1 MTEQI
6 PEAGAGTADATAH
19 SGLPAGRAGSP
30 TARPGGDLAERF
42 GADRAERFGVDLAAR
57 LARLLARHCAEGQ
70 TSWFWLDSPDGDGSS
85 YLGFSGEVLT
95 ADASDPHRFL
105 ERLQP
110 KPAQRDTAPLDVAQP
125 VGGGSW
131 QSGWLVCLSYEFG
144 TALQR
149 ENLGLPKTPRPQRH
163 PSFALRPATLVEL
176 ACDGTVAVSGD
187 DPRARELLT
196 ALLAEARQSAAAE
209 PASAADSHPLSEPAA
224 ETTETTETAAAPDP
238 LAAPEWSQS
247 DDEYL
252 KNIRS
257 AQRAIANGD
266 AYVLCLTNQARV
278 RGEFDPLGCFL
289 ALRQIRAAHR
299 GAVIVTPELALVS
312 ASPESFISVR
322 KTPAGRV
329 IATKPMKGTAPRDPH
344 PETDRRHARELAQNP
359 KERTENTMIVDLL
372 RNDIAT
378 VAEPGSVTVAD
389 FLRVETHPHVHAMV
403 STVRGVLRQQVGL
416 AELIAAVF
424 PGGSMTGAPKLS
436 AVEILASLEGV
447 PRGIYS
453 GCFGWID
460 DRGSLELAMTIRS
473 VVLTGDISERGGS
486 AGRAAQET
494 PGGEGGARCFT
505 LAELGAGGGITS
517 DSIPEREL
525 AEMHLK
531 AAPLLRALNAA

>member
-1 MTEQI
+1 MTEQT
-6 PEAGAGTADATAH
+6 PEAGADTADATAH

-30 TARPGGDLAERF
+30 AERFGGDLAERS
-42 GADRAERFGVDLAAR
+42 GVDLAEIPGGDLAAR
-57 LARLLARHCAEGQ
+57 LARRLARHCAEGQ

-85 YLGFSGEVLT
+85 YLGFGGEVLT
-95 ADASDPHRFL
+95 TDASDPRRFL
-105 ERLQP
+105 ERLQQKINRQ
-110 KPAQRDTAPLDVAQP
+110 KPAHSNSTQQDAAQPDAREP

-144 TALQR
+144 TVLQR

-163 PSFALRPATLVEL
+163 PSFALRPAALVEL
-176 ACDGTVAVSGD
+176 AGDGTVVVSGD

-209 PASAADSHPLSEPAA
+209 PATAA
-224 ETTETTETAAAPDP
+224 ETTETAVAPDP
-238 LAAPEWSQS
+238 LAVPEWSQS
-247 DDEYL
+247 DGEYL
-252 KNIRS
+252 ENIRS

-289 ALRQIRAAHR
+289 ALRRIRAAHR

-312 ASPESFISVR
+312 ASPESFISVHE
-322 KTPAGRV
+322 TPAGRV

-378 VAEPGSVTVAD
+378 VSVPGSVTVAD

-473 VVLTGDISERGGS
+473 VVLTGDISERSGS
-486 AGRAAQET
+486 AGRAARET
-494 PGGEGGARCFT
+494 PGGEGGARPFT

-517 DSIPEREL
+517 DSVPEREL

>member
-30 TARPGGDLAERF
+30 AARSGGDLAERS
-42 GADRAERFGVDLAAR
+42 GVDLAARSGGDLAER
-57 LARLLARHCAEGQ
+57 LARLLARHCADGQ

-95 ADASDPHRFL
+95 ADASDPRRFL
-105 ERLQP
+105 ERMQP
-110 KPAQRDTAPLDVAQP
+110 KPAQQDTAQRDTAQQDDAQP

-149 ENLGLPKTPRPQRH
+149 ENLGLPKNPPPQRH
-163 PSFALRPATLVEL
+163 PSFALRPAALVEL
-176 ACDGTVAVSGD
+176 AGDGTVAVSGD

-209 PASAADSHPLSEPAA
+209 PVTAA
-224 ETTETTETAAAPDP
+224 ETTETAVAPDP

-252 KNIRS
+252 ENIRS

-289 ALRQIRAAHR
+289 ALRRIRAAHR

-344 PETDRRHARELAQNP
+344 PETDRRHARALAENP

-378 VAEPGSVTVAD
+378 VSVPGSVTVAD

-473 VVLTGDISERGGS
+473 VVLTGDISECGGS
-486 AGRAAQET
+486 VGRVARET
-494 PGGEGGARCFT
+494 PDGEDGARRFT

-517 DSIPEREL
+517 DSVPEREL

>member
-1 MTEQI
+1 MTEQT
-6 PEAGAGTADATAH
+6 PEAGADTADATAH

-30 TARPGGDLAERF
+30 AERFGGDLAERS
-42 GADRAERFGVDLAAR
+42 GVDLAEIPGGDLAAR
-57 LARLLARHCAEGQ
+57 LARRLARHCAEGQ

-85 YLGFSGEVLT
+85 YLGFGGEVLT
-95 ADASDPHRFL
+95 TDASDPRRFL
-105 ERLQP
+105 ERLQQKINRQ
-110 KPAQRDTAPLDVAQP
+110 KPAHSNSTQQDAAQPDAREP

-144 TALQR
+144 TVLQR

-163 PSFALRPATLVEL
+163 PSFALRPAALVEL
-176 ACDGTVAVSGD
+176 AGDGTVVVSGD

-209 PASAADSHPLSEPAA
+209 PATAA
-224 ETTETTETAAAPDP
+224 ETTETAVAPDP
-238 LAAPEWSQS
+238 LAVPEWSQS
-247 DDEYL
+247 DGEYL
-252 KNIRS
+252 ENIRS

-289 ALRQIRAAHR
+289 ALRRIRAAHR

-322 KTPAGRV
+322 ETPAGRV

-344 PETDRRHARELAQNP
+344 PETDRRHACELAQNP

-378 VAEPGSVTVAD
+378 VSVPGSVTVAD

-473 VVLTGDISERGGS
+473 VVLTGDISERSGS
-486 AGRAAQET
+486 AGRAARET
-494 PGGEGGARCFT
+494 PGGEGGARPFT

-517 DSIPEREL
+517 DSVPEREL

>member
-1 MTEQI
+1 MTEQT
-6 PEAGAGTADATAH
+6 PEAGADTADATAH

-30 TARPGGDLAERF
+30 AERFGGDLAERS
-42 GADRAERFGVDLAAR
+42 GVDLAEIPGGDLAAR
-57 LARLLARHCAEGQ
+57 LARRLARHCAEGQ

-85 YLGFSGEVLT
+85 YLGFGGEVLT
-95 ADASDPHRFL
+95 TDASDPRRFL
-105 ERLQP
+105 ERLQQKINRQ
-110 KPAQRDTAPLDVAQP
+110 KPTHSNSTQQDAAQPDAREP

-144 TALQR
+144 TVLQR

-163 PSFALRPATLVEL
+163 PSFALRPAALVEL
-176 ACDGTVAVSGD
+176 AGDGTVVVSGD

-209 PASAADSHPLSEPAA
+209 PATAA
-224 ETTETTETAAAPDP
+224 ETTETAVAPDP
-238 LAAPEWSQS
+238 LAVPEWSQS
-247 DDEYL
+247 DGEYL
-252 KNIRS
+252 ENIRS

-289 ALRQIRAAHR
+289 ALRRIRAAHR

-322 KTPAGRV
+322 ATPAGRV

-378 VAEPGSVTVAD
+378 VSVPGSVTVAD

-473 VVLTGDISERGGS
+473 VVLTGDISERSGS
-486 AGRAAQET
+486 AGRAARET
-494 PGGEGGARCFT
+494 PGGEGGARPFT

-517 DSIPEREL
+517 DSVPEREL

>member
-1 MTEQI
+1 MTEQM
-6 PEAGAGTADATAH
+6 PGAGADTADATAY
-19 SGLPAGRAGSP
+19 SGLPAGRPGSP
-30 TARPGGDLAERF
+30 AEQPGGELAELRGNDLAELRGNDLAERS
-42 GADRAERFGVDLAAR
+42 GVDLAER
-57 LARLLARHCAEGQ
+57 LGRLLARHCADGQ

-85 YLGFSGEVLT
+85 YLGFGGEVLT
-95 ADASDPHRFL
+95 ADASDPRGFL

-110 KPAQRDTAPLDVAQP
+110 KPTQQDTAQL

-149 ENLGLPKTPRPQRH
+149 ENLGLPEKPRPQRH
-163 PSFALRPATLVEL
+163 PSFALRPAALVEL
-176 ACDGTVAVSGD
+176 AGDGTATVSGD
-187 DPRARELLT
+187 DPRARELLA
-196 ALLAEARQSAAAE
+196 ALLAEARQAAAAE
-209 PASAADSHPLSEPAA
+209 PAESVASAELAA
-224 ETTETTETAAAPDP
+224 GTPETPTAEAATPETAAGPDP

-247 DDEYL
+247 DGEYL
-252 KNIRS
+252 ENIRS

-289 ALRQIRAAHR
+289 ALRRIRAAHR

-322 KTPAGRV
+322 ATPVGRV

-403 STVRGVLRQQVGL
+403 STVRGVLRQDVGL
-416 AELIAAVF
+416 AQLLAAVF

-436 AVEILASLEGV
+436 AVEILAALEGV

-473 VVLTGDISERGGS
+473 VVLTG
-486 AGRAAQET
+486 
-494 PGGEGGARCFT
+494 EGGARRFT
-505 LAELGAGGGITS
+505 ISELGAGGGITS
-517 DSIPEREL
+517 DSVPESEL

-531 AAPLLRALNAA
+531 AAPLLRALNAAQR

>member
-1 MTEQI
+1 MTEQT
-6 PEAGAGTADATAH
+6 PEAGADTADATAH

-30 TARPGGDLAERF
+30 AERFGGDLAERS
-42 GADRAERFGVDLAAR
+42 GVDLAEIPGGDLAAR
-57 LARLLARHCAEGQ
+57 LARRLARHCAEGQ

-85 YLGFSGEVLT
+85 YLGFGGEVLT
-95 ADASDPHRFL
+95 TDASDPRRFL
-105 ERLQP
+105 ERLQQKINRQ
-110 KPAQRDTAPLDVAQP
+110 KPTHSNSTQQDAAQPDAREP

-144 TALQR
+144 TVLQR

-163 PSFALRPATLVEL
+163 PSFALRPAALVEL
-176 ACDGTVAVSGD
+176 AGDGTVVVSGD

-209 PASAADSHPLSEPAA
+209 PATAA
-224 ETTETTETAAAPDP
+224 ETTETAVAPDP
-238 LAAPEWSQS
+238 LAVPEWSQS
-247 DDEYL
+247 DGEYL
-252 KNIRS
+252 ENIRS

-289 ALRQIRAAHR
+289 ALRRIRAAHR

-322 KTPAGRV
+322 ETPAGRV

-378 VAEPGSVTVAD
+378 VSVPGSVTVAD

-473 VVLTGDISERGGS
+473 VVLTGDISERSGS
-486 AGRAAQET
+486 AGRAARET
-494 PGGEGGARCFT
+494 PGGEGGARPFT

-517 DSIPEREL
+517 DSVPEREL